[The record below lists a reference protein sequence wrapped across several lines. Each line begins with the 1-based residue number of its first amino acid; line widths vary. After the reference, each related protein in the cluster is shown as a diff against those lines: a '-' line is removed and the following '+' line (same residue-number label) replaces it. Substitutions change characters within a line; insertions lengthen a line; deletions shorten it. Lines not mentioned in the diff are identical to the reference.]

1 MRFQSLAF
9 RLAAAAAAASA
20 IGLIVAGAVLYS
32 VYARA
37 VERNF
42 DERLELYL
50 TLLVAN
56 AVEEDGSVHDPGSLG
71 DPRFGLPLSG
81 WYWRIAPLSELTA
94 PSLVSPS
101 LFGSTLAVPVDPKG
115 SSGLVRYGDT
125 DGPEGAR
132 LRLVEREIET
142 SHGRFSFAVA
152 GPVSEIQGE
161 SAGFIRNLVGTLG
174 LFAALLVAVVAVQVR
189 FGLQPLERMRQALA
203 EVRAGRAQELSGEF
217 PQEIRPLA
225 AELNALLRGN
235 RELVERA
242 RTHVGNLAHALKT
255 PLSVILN
262 EARAREPDLAKVA
275 EQARL
280 MGERVQHEL
289 DRARMAASAG
299 AVGVATE
306 IGPVVEALA
315 RTLGRIHGDRSIELE
330 AATEPGVVFRGERQD
345 LEEVVGN
352 LLDNACKWASRKVT
366 VTAAAEPDSADG
378 RRWWRLAIED
388 DGPGLDEAARA
399 EALRRGGRLDETKP
413 GSGLGLSIVSDL
425 VGAYGGTLTLSRAS
439 LGGLRADVR
448 LPAV

>member
-1 MRFQSLAF
+1 MRFRSLAF

-50 TLLVAN
+50 TLLIAN
-56 AVEEDGSVHDPGSLG
+56 AIEDDGTVRDPGSLG

-101 LFGSTLAVPVDPKG
+101 LFGSTLAVPANLKS
-115 SSGLVRYGDT
+115 SSGLARYGST
-125 DGPEGAR
+125 DGPSGER

-142 SHGRFSFAVA
+142 SHGRFSFVVA
-152 GPVSEIQGE
+152 GPLSEIEAE
-161 SAGFIRNLVGTLG
+161 STGFIRNLVGTLG

-189 FGLQPLERMRQALA
+189 FGLQPLERMRAALA

-306 IGPVVEALA
+306 VGPVVEALA
-315 RTLGRIHGDRSIELE
+315 RTLGRLHGDRPVELK
-330 AATEPGVVFRGERQD
+330 AAAEPGVVFRGERQD

>member
-1 MRFQSLAF
+1 MKFHSLAF

-32 VYARA
+32 VYERA

-81 WYWRIAPLSELTA
+81 WYWRIAPFSELTA

-101 LFGSTLAVPVDPKG
+101 LFGSTLAVPANLR
-115 SSGLVRYGDT
+115 SASGLARYGDT
-125 DGPEGAR
+125 DGPSGER

-142 SHGRFSFAVA
+142 QHGRFSFAVA
-152 GPVSEIQGE
+152 GPMSEIQAE
-161 SAGFIRNLVGTLG
+161 STGFIRNLVGTLG
-174 LFAALLVAVVAVQVR
+174 LFAALLIAVVAVQVR

-217 PQEIRPLA
+217 PREIRPLA

-262 EARAREPDLAKVA
+262 EARAREPDPGKIA

-306 IGPVVEALA
+306 VAPVVEALA
-315 RTLGRIHGDRSIELE
+315 RTLGRLHGDRPVELGAE
-330 AATEPGVVFRGERQD
+330 TEPGLVFRGEQQD
-345 LEEVVGN
+345 LEEIVGN
-352 LLDNACKWASRKVT
+352 LLDNACKWANRTVT
-366 VTAAAEPDSADG
+366 VTAAAEPHSGDG
-378 RRWWRLAIED
+378 RRWWRLAVED
-388 DGPGLDEAARA
+388 DGPGLGEEARD
-399 EALRRGGRLDETKP
+399 EALRRGRRLDETKP

-425 VGAYGGTLTLSRAS
+425 VGAYGGALKLSRAS
-439 LGGLRADVR
+439 LGGLRVDVR

>member
-1 MRFQSLAF
+1 
-9 RLAAAAAAASA
+9 
-20 IGLIVAGAVLYS
+20 
-32 VYARA
+32 
-37 VERNF
+37 
-42 DERLELYL
+42 
-50 TLLVAN
+50 
-56 AVEEDGSVHDPGSLG
+56 
-71 DPRFGLPLSG
+71 
-81 WYWRIAPLSELTA
+81 
-94 PSLVSPS
+94 
-101 LFGSTLAVPVDPKG
+101 
-115 SSGLVRYGDT
+115 
-125 DGPEGAR
+125 
-132 LRLVEREIET
+132 
-142 SHGRFSFAVA
+142 
-152 GPVSEIQGE
+152 
-161 SAGFIRNLVGTLG
+161 
-174 LFAALLVAVVAVQVR
+174 
-189 FGLQPLERMRQALA
+189 
-203 EVRAGRAQELSGEF
+203 
-217 PQEIRPLA
+217 
-225 AELNALLRGN
+225 
-235 RELVERA
+235 
-242 RTHVGNLAHALKT
+242 
-255 PLSVILN
+255 
-262 EARAREPDLAKVA
+262 VA